1 MVLHLPYVEG
11 GYGVTFNDVT
21 KDEAYY
27 TTTSRFVT
35 WVGAFPQE
43 RHRLWLLKNDFRDSS
58 SWSSPPILLLRYIH
72 CKLLTLYDCEE
83 VCVSSQ
89 SQVNVGVSAR
99 LRSQDY
105 VSQ

>member
-1 MVLHLPYVEG
+1 MVLHLPYAEG

-27 TTTSRFVT
+27 TTTSRFVV
-35 WVGAFPQE
+35 WLGAFPKE
-43 RHRLWLLKNDFRDSS
+43 RQWLWLPKDDLRDSS

-72 CKLLTLYDCEE
+72 CKFLTLYDCEE

-89 SQVNVGVSAR
+89 SQVNVGASVR

>member
-1 MVLHLPYVEG
+1 MLFRMDLFQLLRFYQ
-11 GYGVTFNDVT
+11 
-21 KDEAYY
+21 
-27 TTTSRFVT
+27 TTTRLYTDDYHT
-35 WVGAFPQE
+35 WSFTCRMLRGVMGQ
-43 RHRLWLLKNDFRDSS
+43 RHRLWLSKNGLRDSS

-72 CKLLTLYDCEE
+72 CKFLTLYDCEE

-89 SQVNVGVSAR
+89 SQVNVGASVR